1 MFKLKLCDMHLI
13 DLIQEFTYYEMV
25 VYPVEWEVRK
35 TIKWLTVYYN
45 KTGITDCDN
54 EMDPYAGSLPY
65 VMAYYDSLDTKS

>member
-1 MFKLKLCDMHLI
+1 
-13 DLIQEFTYYEMV
+13 MV